1 MAVPKKKT
9 SKSRRDMRSANKA
22 LVKKSNIYFNAEGK
36 PQLSHITLKPKRV
49 RKQKDAENTEA

>member
-1 MAVPKKKT
+1 
-9 SKSRRDMRSANKA
+9 MRSANKA

-49 RKQKDAENTEA
+49 RKQKDTENTEA